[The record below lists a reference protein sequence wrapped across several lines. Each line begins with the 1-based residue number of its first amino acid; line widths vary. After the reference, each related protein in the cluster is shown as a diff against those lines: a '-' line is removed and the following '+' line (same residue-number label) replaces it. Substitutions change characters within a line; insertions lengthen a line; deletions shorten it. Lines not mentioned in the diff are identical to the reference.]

1 MSHILQKPALPADN
15 NAGMDEKS
23 NSRGPLRPFRPLVAA
38 LLAAALLA
46 AGGCCFVAA
55 PPDTTGQEAARPQA
69 ASESLAYRLD
79 EANDNIGYLEQ
90 RIHELINVKRTE
102 RGLQPLQW
110 DERLAEIARYHSRD
124 MAERNYFEH
133 HSPEGEDFSDR
144 YAKFG
149 YDASNRVGD
158 VVYKGGENLFLNNL
172 YESYTYDKE
181 TGEIY
186 EYQFSTLDE
195 IAESTVEGWMLSEG
209 HRENMLM
216 PHFRL
221 EGIGVVITA
230 EGKIYI
236 TENLA

>member
-1 MSHILQKPALPADN
+1 MPDRKRSLPVALTV
-15 NAGMDEKS
+15 
-23 NSRGPLRPFRPLVAA
+23 LA
-38 LLAAALLA
+38 LAMTAV
-46 AGGCCFVAA
+46 AGGCCFATS
-55 PPDTTGQEAARPQA
+55 PTQDTAQEDMRPQA
-69 ASESLAYRLD
+69 AAESLAQHLG
-79 EANDNIGYLEQ
+79 EANHNVNYLER
-90 RIHELINVKRTE
+90 RIHELVNEKRQE
-102 RGLQPLQW
+102 RGLTPLAW

-172 YESYTYDKE
+172 YESYTYNKE

-186 EYQFSTLDE
+186 EYQFNTLDE
-195 IAESTVEGWMLSEG
+195 IARSTVEGWMLSEG

-216 PHFRL
+216 PHFRV
-221 EGIGVVITA
+221 EGIGVIITS

>member
-1 MSHILQKPALPADN
+1 MAI
-15 NAGMDEKS
+15 
-23 NSRGPLRPFRPLVAA
+23 A
-38 LLAAALLA
+38 LLAVSFPAS
-46 AGGCCFVAA
+46 GGCCLVTAPSSGTQQERSQPEIAA
-55 PPDTTGQEAARPQA
+55 
-69 ASESLAYRLD
+69 ESLAQHLD
-79 EANDNIGYLEQ
+79 EANSNVRYLEQ
-90 RIHELINVKRTE
+90 KVHELVNARRAE
-102 RGLQPLQW
+102 RGLRPLEW

-124 MAERNYFEH
+124 MAERGYFEH

-181 TGEIY
+181 TGEVY
-186 EYQFSTLDE
+186 EYQFNTLDE

-216 PHFRL
+216 PHFRRQ
-221 EGIGVVITA
+221 GIGVVITP